1 MHKIGNMN
9 QAIRYC
15 VTLNIIL
22 QPLFTLFVDSV
33 METFSMSTTSSLS
46 EKYCT
51 VKMLTQNSIMKLNF
65 LNQLK
70 TATFIS
76 LD

>member
-51 VKMLTQNSIMKLNF
+51 VKMLTQKQHNEAEF
-65 LNQLK
+65 C
-70 TATFIS
+70 
-76 LD
+76 